1 MTRPVYSDPVNPELP
16 TREEYEELFAAQRE
30 KLRRMAYLFLHEE
43 SAVEDAVQ
51 ETCTRGLAKLHTFR
65 SESRFD
71 VWVYSIALN
80 VCRQAYRKAR
90 LEEKLSDPQRQGTA
104 RRASRGPLTSLMR
117 REQASRLAIALGYL
131 TDLQREAFVL
141 HYVEELPYEAIA
153 PMLGISVVGARG
165 MAHRARR
172 VLRSKLPPSFDIPGA
187 R

>member
-1 MTRPVYSDPVNPELP
+1 MKPELP
-16 TREEYEELFAAQRE
+16 AREEYEELFGAQRE

-51 ETCTRGLAKLHTFR
+51 ETFTRGLAKLHTFR
-65 SESRFD
+65 AESRFD

-80 VCRQAYRKAR
+80 ICRQAYRKAR
-90 LEEKLSDPQRQGTA
+90 LEEKLADPKRGGA
-104 RRASRGPLTSLMR
+104 GRRASRGPLTSLMR

-141 HYVEELPYEAIA
+141 HYVEELPYESIA
-153 PMLGISVVGARG
+153 PMLGVSVVGARG
-165 MAHRARR
+165 LAHRARR
-172 VLRSKLPPSFDIPGA
+172 VLRSKLPPSFEMPGS